1 MRARV
6 SAPPSP
12 APARLVARGRVDAS
26 PRRARRDVRI
36 GARARPRD
44 AARIDARR
52 RVGPRGVA
60 TARALFGATAASVE
74 NNSRYGATTIGVELR
89 GARDA
94 KARARDDDR
103 CDDIYA
109 RERAVDGARTRDG
122 TMRGAIEWDGSGAAD
137 ASRR

>member
-36 GARARPRD
+36 GASARPRD

-89 GARDA
+89 GWLAAEA
-94 KARARDDDR
+94 KFA
-103 CDDIYA
+103 
-109 RERAVDGARTRDG
+109 EF
-122 TMRGAIEWDGSGAAD
+122 
-137 ASRR
+137 RR